1 MAQNGVH
8 RIRHKRFLRL
18 RQSLIV
24 FILDLDF
31 FKRINDQFGQVAGDQ
46 RLKLFIMT
54 VQQQIREIDLLGR
67 LGGEEFVVILDDTP
81 QDKATQI
88 GQRILQVV
96 RATAFDPG
104 MDSSRSSMK
113 NTRCPAQSAGKN
125 HSIKDVTP
133 GLSRSTQA
141 LGVLGSGV
149 GYRVKKP
156 TIQRDCA

>member
-104 MDSSRSSMK
+104 MDSSRSSIK
-113 NTRCPAQSAGKN
+113 IPDAPPNQRGK
-125 HSIKDVTP
+125 SIQLKM
-133 GLSRSTQA
+133 
-141 LGVLGSGV
+141 
-149 GYRVKKP
+149 
-156 TIQRDCA
+156 